1 MTNHKYE
8 NLEKKY
14 NTSLE
19 EAKQAKEKTLIHL
32 CNWISASYEAKKCLN
47 LLLNTYESGRGTTY
61 KVPDNTK
68 SILDAI
74 NVFVGRE

>member
-1 MTNHKYE
+1 MTTPEYE
-8 NLEKKY
+8 ELLKKY
-14 NTSLE
+14 NASLE
-19 EAKQAKEKTLIHL
+19 EAKQAKQKTLVHL
-32 CNWISASYEAKKCLN
+32 CSWISASYEAKKCLN
-47 LLLNTYESGRGTTY
+47 LLLNMYESGHEITY